1 MPDLTEKKPIEPAR
15 ETQATQLTNRMR
27 ADIVSCDIP
36 PGEKLRMEFLRD
48 KYGAGGSPVR
58 EALNRLV
65 AEGFVVQSDQR
76 GFRAAPVSLEEM
88 LDLTVARV
96 WIGESA
102 LRASIENADDLW
114 EERVVLAFHRWERA
128 MKRGVDVSSN
138 EMHALHANFHR
149 EILSECG
156 SQWMLNFWDT
166 SFDYAQ
172 RYQAMSQ
179 QAHHGQKRDALKEH
193 RDIMQ
198 AALDRDVDTCVKLHR
213 AHLELTANIVRALE
227 STFNKSDNDGD

>member
-1 MPDLTEKKPIEPAR
+1 MTEKKPIEPPR
-15 ETQATQLTNRMR
+15 ETQATQLTNRVR

-36 PGEKLRMEFLRD
+36 PGEKLRMEFLRE

-88 LDLTVARV
+88 LDLTLARV

-102 LRASIENADDLW
+102 LRASIQNGDDLW

-128 MKRGVDVSSN
+128 LKRGVDVSSN
-138 EMHALHANFHR
+138 QMHALHANLHR

-156 SQWMLNFWDT
+156 SRWMLNFWDT

-172 RYQAMSQ
+172 RYQVMSQ
-179 QAHHGQKRDALKEH
+179 QAYLGQKRDPLKEH
-193 RDIMQ
+193 RDIME
-198 AALDRDVDTCVKLHR
+198 AALDRDVETCARLHR
-213 AHLELTANIVRALE
+213 THLELTADIVRVLE
-227 STFNKSDNDGD
+227 STFNPPDTDDS